1 MNKKMK
7 KILAGALIASL
18 SIGLMACEK
27 KDNRRED
34 HPEEVGQTQSIE
46 ASKAGMGNEM
56 IKPADYAW
64 QVKDTYEFPYMGAKI
79 TLPKTLQEMMTKK
92 DVIMLDDQSLGEK
105 NEIKYAM
112 LTFSALTEEDKN
124 KEIPKMGDDYP
135 KWLEAIKRAGTLGI
149 YDKSMD
155 EAAISKVT
163 KLDTHMKLG
172 ESKDGKY
179 NYYLS
184 TAKDV
189 DPAVQEALKGVKLET
204 MDRTP
209 MAENGY
215 VFQEKEMKQTSDAK
229 SIAPF
234 KTQDIDGKAFT
245 DADLAKNK
253 LTMVNVFAT
262 WCTACIQEIPDLEK
276 LNAEMKD
283 KGVGVVG
290 VVMDTHE
297 DGKDIPDALDK
308 AKAIQKKL
316 KTTYPFLKPD
326 DQLMKGRL
334 QGIQALPETFF
345 VDSKGNIVGDSYSG
359 AKSLDEWKA
368 IVEKE
373 LKNVN

>member
-1 MNKKMK
+1 MNKKRK
-7 KILAGALIASL
+7 KIIAAGLIASL

-34 HPEEVGQTQSIE
+34 HPEEVESVE
-46 ASKAGMGNEM
+46 ASKAGMSNEM

-64 QVKDTYEFPYMGAKI
+64 WVKDTYEFPYMGAKV
-79 TLPKTLQEMMTKK
+79 TLPKTLQDMMTKK
-92 DVIMLDDQSLGEK
+92 DVIMLDDQSLGDK

-124 KEIPKMGDDYP
+124 KEIPEMGDEYP
-135 KWLEAIKRAGTLGI
+135 KWMEAIKRAGTLGI
-149 YDKSMD
+149 YEKSMD
-155 EAAISKVT
+155 EDAISKVT
-163 KLDTHMKLG
+163 KCDTYTKIG
-172 ESKDGKY
+172 ESQDGKY

-184 TAKDV
+184 TAGDV
-189 DPAVQEALKGVKLET
+189 DQSIQDALKEVKLET
-204 MDRTP
+204 MERTP
-209 MAENGY
+209 MAENDY
-215 VFQEKEMKQTSDAK
+215 VFQEKEMKQTSDVK

-245 DADLAKNK
+245 EADLAKNK

-276 LNAEMKD
+276 LNKEMKD

-290 VVMDTHE
+290 VVVDTHE

-308 AKAIQKKL
+308 AKAIQSKL

-326 DQLMKGRL
+326 DKLMNGRL
-334 QGIQALPETFF
+334 QGIQGFPETFF
-345 VDSKGNIVGDSYSG
+345 VDSKGNVVGEFYLG
-359 AKSLDEWKA
+359 AKSLEEWKA
-368 IVEKE
+368 VVEKE
-373 LKNVN
+373 LKNVK

>member
-7 KILAGALIASL
+7 KILAAGLIASL

-34 HPEEVGQTQSIE
+34 HPEEVESVE
-46 ASKAGMGNEM
+46 ASKAGMSNEM

-79 TLPKTLQEMMTKK
+79 TLSKTLQDMMTKK
-92 DVIMLDDQSLGEK
+92 DVIMLDDQSLGDK

-124 KEIPKMGDDYP
+124 KEIPKMGDEYP

-149 YDKSMD
+149 YEKSMD
-155 EAAISKVT
+155 ENAISKVT
-163 KLDTHMKLG
+163 KCDTHTKLG
-172 ESKDGKY
+172 ESQDGKY

-184 TAKDV
+184 TAGDV
-189 DPAVQEALKGVKLET
+189 DASILEALKGVKLET
-204 MDRTP
+204 MERAP

-215 VFQEKEMKQTSDAK
+215 VFQEKEMEQTSDAK
-229 SIAPF
+229 TVAPL

-245 DADLAKNK
+245 DADFAKNK

-276 LNAEMKD
+276 LNEEMKD

-297 DGKDIPDALDK
+297 NGKDIPDALDK
-308 AKAIQKKL
+308 AKAIQSKL

-326 DQLMKGRL
+326 DKLMNGRL

-345 VDSKGNIVGDSYSG
+345 VDSKGNIVGETYSG
-359 AKSLDEWKA
+359 AKSLEEWKA
-368 IVEKE
+368 VVEKE
-373 LKNVN
+373 LKNVK

>member
-7 KILAGALIASL
+7 KILAAGLIASL

-34 HPEEVGQTQSIE
+34 HPEEVESVE
-46 ASKAGMGNEM
+46 ASKAGMENEM

-79 TLPKTLQEMMTKK
+79 TLPKSLQDMMTKK
-92 DVIMLDDQSLGEK
+92 DVIMLDDQSLGDK

-124 KEIPKMGDDYP
+124 KEIPKMGDEYP

-149 YDKSMD
+149 YEKSMD
-155 EAAISKVT
+155 EDAISKVT
-163 KLDTHMKLG
+163 KCDTHTKLG
-172 ESKDGKY
+172 ESQDGKY

-184 TAKDV
+184 TAGDV
-189 DPAVQEALKGVKLET
+189 DQSIQDALKEVKLET
-204 MDRTP
+204 MERTP

-215 VFQEKEMKQTSDAK
+215 VFEEKKLEQTSDAK
-229 SIAPF
+229 TVAPF
-234 KTQDIDGKAFT
+234 KTQNIDGKAFT
-245 DADLAKNK
+245 DADFAKNK

-276 LNAEMKD
+276 LNEEMKD

-297 DGKDIPDALDK
+297 NGKDIPDALDK
-308 AKAIQKKL
+308 AKAIQSKL

-326 DQLMKGRL
+326 DKLMNGRL

-345 VDSKGNIVGDSYSG
+345 VDSKGNIVGETYSG
-359 AKSLDEWKA
+359 AKSLEEWKA
-368 IVEKE
+368 VVEKE
-373 LKNVN
+373 LKNVK

>member
-7 KILAGALIASL
+7 KIIAAGLIASL

-34 HPEEVGQTQSIE
+34 HPEEVESVE
-46 ASKAGMGNEM
+46 ASKAGMSNEM

-64 QVKDTYEFPYMGAKI
+64 WVKDTYEFPYMGAKV
-79 TLPKTLQEMMTKK
+79 TLPKTLQDMMTKK
-92 DVIMLDDQSLGEK
+92 DVIMLDDQSLGDK

-124 KEIPKMGDDYP
+124 KEIPEMGDEYP
-135 KWLEAIKRAGTLGI
+135 KWMEAIKRAGTLGI
-149 YDKSMD
+149 YEKSMD
-155 EAAISKVT
+155 EDAISKVT
-163 KLDTHMKLG
+163 KCDTYTKIG
-172 ESKDGKY
+172 ESQDGKY

-184 TAKDV
+184 TAGDV
-189 DPAVQEALKGVKLET
+189 DQSIQDALKEVKLET
-204 MDRTP
+204 MERTP
-209 MAENGY
+209 MAENDY
-215 VFQEKEMKQTSDAK
+215 VFQEKEMKQTSDVK

-245 DADLAKNK
+245 EADLAKNK

-276 LNAEMKD
+276 LNKEMKD

-290 VVMDTHE
+290 VVVDTHE

-308 AKAIQKKL
+308 AKAIQSKL

-326 DQLMKGRL
+326 DKLMNGRL
-334 QGIQALPETFF
+334 QGIQGFPETFF
-345 VDSKGNIVGDSYSG
+345 VDSKGNVVGEFYLG
-359 AKSLDEWKA
+359 AKSLEEWKA
-368 IVEKE
+368 VVEKE
-373 LKNVN
+373 LKNVK

>member
-7 KILAGALIASL
+7 KIIAAGLIASL

-34 HPEEVGQTQSIE
+34 HPEEVESVE
-46 ASKAGMGNEM
+46 ASKAGMSNEM

-64 QVKDTYEFPYMGAKI
+64 WVKDTYEFPYMGAKV
-79 TLPKTLQEMMTKK
+79 TLPKTLQDMMTKK
-92 DVIMLDDQSLGEK
+92 DVIMLDDQSLGDK

-124 KEIPKMGDDYP
+124 KEIPEMGDEYP
-135 KWLEAIKRAGTLGI
+135 KWMEAIKRAGTLGI
-149 YDKSMD
+149 YEKSMD
-155 EAAISKVT
+155 EDAISKVT
-163 KLDTHMKLG
+163 KCDTHTKIG
-172 ESKDGKY
+172 ESQDGKY

-184 TAKDV
+184 TAGDV
-189 DPAVQEALKGVKLET
+189 DQSIQDALKEVKLET
-204 MDRTP
+204 MERTP
-209 MAENGY
+209 MAENDY
-215 VFQEKEMKQTSDAK
+215 VFQEKEMKQTSDVK

-245 DADLAKNK
+245 EADLAKNK

-276 LNAEMKD
+276 LNKEMKD

-290 VVMDTHE
+290 VVVDTHE

-308 AKAIQKKL
+308 AKAIQSKL

-326 DQLMKGRL
+326 DKLMNGRL

-345 VDSKGNIVGDSYSG
+345 VDSKGNIVGETYTG
-359 AKSLDEWKA
+359 AKSLEEWKA
-368 IVEKE
+368 VVEKE
-373 LKNVN
+373 LKNVK

>member
-7 KILAGALIASL
+7 KIIAAGLIASL

-34 HPEEVGQTQSIE
+34 HPEEVESVE
-46 ASKAGMGNEM
+46 ASKAGMSNEM

-79 TLPKTLQEMMTKK
+79 TLPKTLQDMMTKK
-92 DVIMLDDQSLGEK
+92 DVIMLDDQSLGDK

-124 KEIPKMGDDYP
+124 TEIPKMGDEYP

-149 YDKSMD
+149 YEKSMD
-155 EAAISKVT
+155 EDAIGKVT
-163 KLDTHMKLG
+163 KCDTHTKLG
-172 ESKDGKY
+172 ESQDGKY

-184 TAKDV
+184 TAGDV
-189 DPAVQEALKGVKLET
+189 DQSIQDALKEVKLET
-204 MDRTP
+204 MERTP

-215 VFQEKEMKQTSDAK
+215 VFQEKEMEQTSDAK
-229 SIAPF
+229 SVAPF
-234 KTQDIDGKAFT
+234 ETQDIDGKAFT
-245 DADLAKNK
+245 DADFANNK

-276 LNAEMKD
+276 LNEEMKD

-297 DGKDIPDALDK
+297 DGKDIPEALDK
-308 AKAIQKKL
+308 AKAIQSKL

-326 DQLMKGRL
+326 DKLMNGRL

-345 VDSKGNIVGDSYSG
+345 VDSKGNIVGETYTG
-359 AKSLDEWKA
+359 AKSLEEWKA
-368 IVEKE
+368 VVEKE
-373 LKNVN
+373 LKNVK

>member
-7 KILAGALIASL
+7 KILAAGLIASL

-34 HPEEVGQTQSIE
+34 HPEEVESVE
-46 ASKAGMGNEM
+46 ASKAGMSNEM

-79 TLPKTLQEMMTKK
+79 TLPKTLQDMMTKK
-92 DVIMLDDQSLGEK
+92 DVIMLDDQSLGDK

-124 KEIPKMGDDYP
+124 KEIPKMGDEYP

-149 YDKSMD
+149 YEKSMD
-155 EAAISKVT
+155 EDAISKVT
-163 KLDTHMKLG
+163 KCDTHTKIG
-172 ESKDGKY
+172 ESQDGKY

-184 TAKDV
+184 TAGDV
-189 DPAVQEALKGVKLET
+189 DQSIQDALKEVKLET
-204 MDRTP
+204 MERTP

-215 VFQEKEMKQTSDAK
+215 VFEEKKLEQTSDAK
-229 SIAPF
+229 TVAPF
-234 KTQDIDGKAFT
+234 KTQDIEGKAFT
-245 DADLAKNK
+245 DADFAKNK

-276 LNAEMKD
+276 LNEEMKD

-297 DGKDIPDALDK
+297 NGKDIPDALDK
-308 AKAIQKKL
+308 AKAIQSKL

-326 DQLMKGRL
+326 DKLMNGRL

-345 VDSKGNIVGDSYSG
+345 VDSKGNIVGETYSG
-359 AKSLDEWKA
+359 AKSLEEWKA
-368 IVEKE
+368 VVEKE
-373 LKNVN
+373 LKNVK

>member
-7 KILAGALIASL
+7 KIIAAGLIASL

-34 HPEEVGQTQSIE
+34 HPEEVESVE
-46 ASKAGMGNEM
+46 ASKAGMINEM

-79 TLPKTLQEMMTKK
+79 TLPKTLQDMMTKK
-92 DVIMLDDQSLGEK
+92 DVIMLDDQSLGDK

-124 KEIPKMGDDYP
+124 TEIPKMGDEYP

-149 YDKSMD
+149 YEKSMD

-163 KLDTHMKLG
+163 KCDTHTKLG
-172 ESKDGKY
+172 ESQDGKY

-184 TAKDV
+184 TAGDV
-189 DPAVQEALKGVKLET
+189 DQSIQDALKGVKLET
-204 MDRTP
+204 TERTP

-215 VFQEKEMKQTSDAK
+215 VFQEKEMEQTSDAK
-229 SIAPF
+229 SVAAF
-234 KTQDIDGKAFT
+234 ETQDIDGKTFT
-245 DADLAKNK
+245 DADFAKNK

-276 LNAEMKD
+276 LNEEMKD
-283 KGVGVVG
+283 KGAGVVG

-297 DGKDIPDALDK
+297 DGKDIPEALDK
-308 AKAIQKKL
+308 AKAIQSKL

-326 DQLMKGRL
+326 DKLMNGRL

-345 VDSKGNIVGDSYSG
+345 VDSKGNIVGETYTG
-359 AKSLDEWKA
+359 AKSLEEWKA
-368 IVEKE
+368 VVEKE
-373 LKNVN
+373 LKNVK

>member
-7 KILAGALIASL
+7 KILAAGLIASL

-34 HPEEVGQTQSIE
+34 HPEEVESVE
-46 ASKAGMGNEM
+46 ASKAGMSNEM

-79 TLPKTLQEMMTKK
+79 TLPKTLQDMMTKK
-92 DVIMLDDQSLGEK
+92 DVIMLDDQSLGDK

-124 KEIPKMGDDYP
+124 KEIPKMGDEYP

-149 YDKSMD
+149 YEKSMD

-163 KLDTHMKLG
+163 KCDTHTKLG
-172 ESKDGKY
+172 ESQDGKY

-184 TAKDV
+184 TAGDV
-189 DPAVQEALKGVKLET
+189 DASILEALKGVKLET
-204 MDRTP
+204 MERAP

-215 VFQEKEMKQTSDAK
+215 VFQEKEMEQTSDAK
-229 SIAPF
+229 TVAPF

-245 DADLAKNK
+245 DADFAKNK

-276 LNAEMKD
+276 LNKEMKD

-308 AKAIQKKL
+308 AKAIQSKL

-326 DQLMKGRL
+326 DKLMNGRL

-345 VDSKGNIVGDSYSG
+345 VDSKGNIVGETYSG
-359 AKSLDEWKA
+359 AKSLEEWKA
-368 IVEKE
+368 VVEKE
-373 LKNVN
+373 LKNVK

>member
-7 KILAGALIASL
+7 KMIAAGLIASL

-34 HPEEVGQTQSIE
+34 HPEEVESVE
-46 ASKAGMGNEM
+46 ASKAGMSNEM

-79 TLPKTLQEMMTKK
+79 TLPKTLQDMMTKK
-92 DVIMLDDQSLGEK
+92 DVIMLDDQSLDDK

-124 KEIPKMGDDYP
+124 KEIPKMGDEYP

-149 YDKSMD
+149 YEKSMD

-163 KLDTHMKLG
+163 KCDTHTKLG
-172 ESKDGKY
+172 ESQDGKY

-184 TAKDV
+184 TAGDV
-189 DPAVQEALKGVKLET
+189 DQSIQDALKEIKLET
-204 MDRTP
+204 MERAT

-215 VFQEKEMKQTSDAK
+215 VFQEKEMEQTSDAK
-229 SIAPF
+229 SVAPF
-234 KTQDIDGKAFT
+234 ETQDIDGKAFT
-245 DADLAKNK
+245 DADFAKNK

-276 LNAEMKD
+276 LNEEMKD

-297 DGKDIPDALDK
+297 DGKDIPEALDK
-308 AKAIQKKL
+308 AKAIQSKL

-326 DQLMKGRL
+326 DKLMNGRL

-345 VDSKGNIVGDSYSG
+345 VDSKGNIVGETYSG
-359 AKSLDEWKA
+359 AKSLEEWKA
-368 IVEKE
+368 VVEKE
-373 LKNVN
+373 LKNVK

>member
-7 KILAGALIASL
+7 KVLAAGLIASL

-34 HPEEVGQTQSIE
+34 HPEEVESVE
-46 ASKAGMGNEM
+46 ASKAGMSNEM

-79 TLPKTLQEMMTKK
+79 TLPKTLQDMMTKK
-92 DVIMLDDQSLGEK
+92 DVIMLDDQSLGDK

-124 KEIPKMGDDYP
+124 KEIPKMGDEYP

-149 YDKSMD
+149 YEKSMD

-163 KLDTHMKLG
+163 KCDTHTKLG
-172 ESKDGKY
+172 ESQDGKY

-184 TAKDV
+184 TAGDV
-189 DPAVQEALKGVKLET
+189 DASVLEALKGVKLET
-204 MDRTP
+204 TERTP

-215 VFQEKEMKQTSDAK
+215 VFEEKKLEQTSDAK
-229 SIAPF
+229 TVAPF

-245 DADLAKNK
+245 EADFAKNK

-276 LNAEMKD
+276 LNKEMKD

-297 DGKDIPDALDK
+297 NGKDIPDALDK
-308 AKAIQKKL
+308 AKAIQSKL
-316 KTTYPFLKPD
+316 NTTYPFLKPD
-326 DQLMKGRL
+326 DKLMNGRL

-345 VDSKGNIVGDSYSG
+345 VDSKGNIVGETYSG
-359 AKSLDEWKA
+359 AKSLEEWKA
-368 IVEKE
+368 VVEKE
-373 LKNVN
+373 LKNVK

>member
-7 KILAGALIASL
+7 KIIAAGLIASL

-34 HPEEVGQTQSIE
+34 HPEEVESVE
-46 ASKAGMGNEM
+46 ASKAGMSNEM

-64 QVKDTYEFPYMGAKI
+64 WVKDTYEFPYMGAKV
-79 TLPKTLQEMMTKK
+79 TLPKTLQDMMTKK
-92 DVIMLDDQSLGEK
+92 DVIMLDDQSLGDK

-124 KEIPKMGDDYP
+124 KEIPEMGDEYP
-135 KWLEAIKRAGTLGI
+135 KWMEAIKRAGTLGI
-149 YDKSMD
+149 YEKSMD
-155 EAAISKVT
+155 EDAIGKVT
-163 KLDTHMKLG
+163 KCDTHTKLG
-172 ESKDGKY
+172 ESQDGKY

-184 TAKDV
+184 TAGDV
-189 DPAVQEALKGVKLET
+189 DQSIQDALKEVKLET
-204 MDRTP
+204 MERTP
-209 MAENGY
+209 MAENDY
-215 VFQEKEMKQTSDAK
+215 VFQEKEMKQTSDVK

-245 DADLAKNK
+245 DADFAKNK

-276 LNAEMKD
+276 LNKEMKD

-290 VVMDTHE
+290 VVVDTHE

-308 AKAIQKKL
+308 AKAIQSKL

-326 DQLMKGRL
+326 DKLMNGRL
-334 QGIQALPETFF
+334 QGIQGFPETFF
-345 VDSKGNIVGDSYSG
+345 VDSKGNVVGEFYLG
-359 AKSLDEWKA
+359 AKSLEEWKA
-368 IVEKE
+368 VVEKE
-373 LKNVN
+373 LKNVK

>member
-7 KILAGALIASL
+7 KIIAAGLIASL

-34 HPEEVGQTQSIE
+34 HPEEVESVE
-46 ASKAGMGNEM
+46 ASKAGMSNEM

-79 TLPKTLQEMMTKK
+79 TLPKTLQDMMTKK
-92 DVIMLDDQSLGEK
+92 DVIMLDDQSLGDK

-124 KEIPKMGDDYP
+124 KEIPKMGDEYP

-149 YDKSMD
+149 YEKSMD

-163 KLDTHMKLG
+163 KCDTHTKLG
-172 ESKDGKY
+172 ESQDGKY

-184 TAKDV
+184 TAGDV
-189 DPAVQEALKGVKLET
+189 DQSIQDALKEVKLET
-204 MDRTP
+204 MERTP

-215 VFQEKEMKQTSDAK
+215 VFQEKEMEQTSDAK
-229 SIAPF
+229 SVAPF

-245 DADLAKNK
+245 DADFAKNK

-276 LNAEMKD
+276 LNEEMKD

-308 AKAIQKKL
+308 AKAIQSKL

-326 DQLMKGRL
+326 DKLMNGRL

-345 VDSKGNIVGDSYSG
+345 VDSKGNIVGETYTG
-359 AKSLDEWKA
+359 AKSLEEWKA
-368 IVEKE
+368 VVEKE
-373 LKNVN
+373 LKNVK

>member
-7 KILAGALIASL
+7 KLIAAGLIASL

-34 HPEEVGQTQSIE
+34 HPEEVESVE
-46 ASKAGMGNEM
+46 ASKAGMSNEM

-64 QVKDTYEFPYMGAKI
+64 QVKDTYEFLYMGAKI
-79 TLPKTLQEMMTKK
+79 TLPKTLQDMMTKK
-92 DVIMLDDQSLGEK
+92 DVIMLDDQSLDDK

-124 KEIPKMGDDYP
+124 KEIPKMGDEYP

-149 YDKSMD
+149 YEKSMD

-163 KLDTHMKLG
+163 KCDTHTKLG
-172 ESKDGKY
+172 ESQDGKY

-184 TAKDV
+184 TAGDV
-189 DPAVQEALKGVKLET
+189 DQSIQDALKEVKLET
-204 MDRTP
+204 MERAP

-215 VFQEKEMKQTSDAK
+215 VFQEKEMEQTSDAK
-229 SIAPF
+229 SVAPF
-234 KTQDIDGKAFT
+234 ETQDIDGKAFT
-245 DADLAKNK
+245 DADFAKNK

-276 LNAEMKD
+276 LNEEMKD

-297 DGKDIPDALDK
+297 DGKDIPEALDK
-308 AKAIQKKL
+308 AKAIQSKL

-326 DQLMKGRL
+326 DKLMNGRL

-345 VDSKGNIVGDSYSG
+345 VDSKGNIVGETYSG
-359 AKSLDEWKA
+359 AKSLEEWKA
-368 IVEKE
+368 VVEKE
-373 LKNVN
+373 LKNVK